1 MGIGREIEYET
12 IMGELTACRT
22 LMQSIK
28 KDLDDLMI
36 ARHQENAEAI
46 IETQEGLAEI
56 AGMIAE

>member
-1 MGIGREIEYET
+1 MGVSKEIEYET
-12 IMGELTACRT
+12 IMGELTACRR
-22 LMQSIK
+22 LIQSIK

-56 AGMIAE
+56 ASMITE